1 MKMII
6 WSTHQHTSAVS
17 GAITRLASA
26 IAGSLGEL
34 VVLGCAILTSSL
46 VVMLAAWLTA
56 MEFNAVIGASVW
68 GVGFIFLAMAIDG
81 RGRLALLQ
89 SISGGAFLILA
100 MLQNSVST
108 GFGIIAGVL
117 LSIWV
122 GALVYKRLSFQTV

>member
-6 WSTHQHTSAVS
+6 WSTHQNTRTES
-17 GAITRLASA
+17 GVIARLASA
-26 IAGSLGEL
+26 IAGSLGDL
-34 VVLGCAILTSSL
+34 LVLGAAILTSSL
-46 VVMLAAWLTA
+46 IVMLTAWLTA
-56 MEFNAVIGASVW
+56 MELNALIGASAW